1 MGHGRFLKARTQ
13 CTIKYSLVAYTT
25 TTYEDLDSIDF
36 VDIFD
41 VINTSVLTHEYGLP

>member
-13 CTIKYSLVAYTT
+13 CTIKYSPVAYTT